1 LLSNELDSDFV
12 TTYNI
17 KDSSSYGLLKKIQ
30 ERFFDDTLITNVH
43 FRPFDTKYI
52 YYDKDLIGRA
62 FYNVMKHVKMPQNLT
77 LIVSRGYLSK
87 AGQIVT
93 DFMNVLSCIFHRREE
108 MRAHRERISIIVYTP
123 FQS

>member
-1 LLSNELDSDFV
+1 
-12 TTYNI
+12 
-17 KDSSSYGLLKKIQ
+17 
-30 ERFFDDTLITNVH
+30 
-43 FRPFDTKYI
+43 
-52 YYDKDLIGRA
+52 
-62 FYNVMKHVKMPQNLT
+62 M
-77 LIVSRGYLSK
+77 GYLSK